1 MKLDLGRLVIRVF
14 VALMI
19 ASLLPTA
26 PALPVHGQAGEA
38 RWTVLIYSAA
48 DNNLES
54 VMMRDINRLEMI
66 GSTDDVNLVALIDRH
81 PQYWTGSDNW
91 SDTRLIRIEQDNNLF
106 TITSPVIRR
115 LGEANTGDPET
126 LRRFIEW
133 GVQSYPAEQY
143 MLIIADHGGGWQG
156 ASSDESSDDQM
167 ISLAGLQRAL
177 EGGLRGA
184 GLEQLDLLVFDT
196 CLMGELEV
204 WALLAPYARYGV
216 ASEEI
221 TYGLSGLNT
230 TIGALVDDS
239 DISPADLARLFV
251 DNFAAY
257 YADNKTF
264 TTLTM
269 SAVDLEQLPAVQ
281 RAVDRLAK
289 ALIADVNTP
298 ETILAAARGV
308 AHSPAFADT
317 DREFFGIIDLR
328 SFLLILEYLSENPTV
343 VKAAQQAQRALEE
356 AVLARYGGPDVPSVG
371 GLSFFFPTWS
381 RLVDIYRNGYKDII
395 EPVPG
400 ADESAWIE
408 FLTRYPDALKAE
420 VEIPTIDDLR
430 LASDT
435 LAEGEVAEA
444 TATVGGIGLKE
455 VQLIAG
461 RVEGDALI
469 TVDANRIVLDE
480 EEVEEGLGI
489 PAWDPVSN
497 PMTASWDGAGW
508 VVSNGAQSVRTSIQ
522 AVAPGSDTF
531 AVPGFIRSISGGRE
545 MDGEIQFAI
554 DMETSE
560 ATFIGAFV
568 RQPNGLLGAYTFE
581 PGDAF
586 AVKRQVIN
594 LTDGSVE
601 EVRGGGLM
609 VGQSP
614 PELLPAPV
622 PAGSYQFGIRAV
634 NLADEGTTQLAD
646 LRVTREVEAAE
657 YRSRS
662 LSFVT
667 QRPADWL
674 VEETVGTVT
683 FTPDEVSSVKAQ
695 VAVIPLARLGA
706 AGRLSLEEMLPALV
720 DILSADSAV
729 GDVETG
735 EVSPATLAGRDA
747 QRLDYTYALAG
758 RGTIAGSI
766 VALLDA
772 AREQLVVSLAEAPAG
787 TLEDELPALDLVRDN
802 LSLLPTMFVSRTYS
816 NPTLGFS
823 LRYNDYW
830 QVIERPGT
838 SDVFFRT
845 SALDAALRI
854 QERPGRRLPSKEDN
868 DAQLAIY
875 VEEWLKGESGLE
887 VSDPSDVELSGLAG
901 RRVDYVFEEDSGA
914 RIEGSVAAV
923 TTRDG
928 RAYLLNAEVDTTSVE
943 SDTLRA
949 DLDRM
954 QASFTIVDPDAS
966 PVPNPGE
973 GWLIYENPDLHFG
986 LAYLDFLDV
995 EEALDDPDFQVVR
1008 FTYGELMGIE
1018 VGLLPLTANT
1028 PPTADTA
1035 DRLVSE
1041 FVATLG
1047 ADHPDMQ
1054 VGTLARMDL
1063 AGIPARGQS
1072 YGWVLDD
1079 VAGSDEPVEIE
1090 GTALVAPTPYGFAYL
1105 VNLYVPLFF
1114 TGDAPVDADVVPHL
1128 LGTFTPLLEG
1138 LKPVSQVASTGQRLR
1153 FYVNDRLGVRVTVP
1167 VSWRSVE
1174 ESHGVTFS
1182 GTDEVGR
1189 PMAGYEV
1196 HIQNLG
1202 RADVLAVTEMDMKL
1216 GELISEALDA
1226 ETAELRP
1233 MGNIGDPVDAS
1244 LDDLAGRSVE
1254 FVALYRNAAVVKY
1267 RVILVQSESG
1277 QLYQV
1282 SVLVPVSVAE
1292 AQQETLARVLD
1303 SIEFTGE

>member
-1 MKLDLGRLVIRVF
+1 MGLKLGHPVIRVL

-19 ASLLPTA
+19 VSLLPIA
-26 PALPVHGQAGEA
+26 PVLPAHAQGGPAQ
-38 RWTVLIYSAA
+38 WTVLIYSAA

-66 GSTDDVNLVALIDRH
+66 GSTDEVNLVALIDRH

-91 SDTRLIRIEQDNNLF
+91 SDTRLIYIEQDNNLF
-106 TITSPVIRR
+106 TISSPVIRR
-115 LGEANTGDPET
+115 LGEANTGDPEM
-126 LRRFIEW
+126 LQRFIEW

-167 ISLAGLQRAL
+167 ISLAGLARAL
-177 EGGLRGA
+177 EGGLSGA
-184 GLEQLDLLVFDT
+184 GLDQLDLLVFDT

-204 WALLAPYARYGV
+204 WSLLAPYARYGV
-216 ASEEI
+216 ASEEV
-221 TYGLSGLNT
+221 TYGLSGLDT
-230 TIGALVDDS
+230 TIRELVNDP
-239 DISPADLARLFV
+239 DISPADLGTLFV

-257 YADNKTF
+257 YADDGNF

-269 SAVDLEQLPAVQ
+269 SAVELEQLPALQ
-281 RAVDRLAK
+281 RAVDRLARV
-289 ALIADVNTP
+289 LIADIRTP
-298 ETILAAARGV
+298 ETILAAARGM

-317 DREFFGIIDLR
+317 DREFFGMIDLR
-328 SFLLILEYLSENPTV
+328 SFLLILEQLSENPAV
-343 VKAAQQAQRALEE
+343 VKAAQQAQQALDQ
-356 AVLARYGGPDVPSVG
+356 AVLTKYGGPDVPSVG

-381 RLVDIYRNGYKDII
+381 RLVDIYRNGYKDVL

-400 ADESAWIE
+400 ADSSPWIE
-408 FLTRYPDALKAE
+408 FVTRYPEALKEE
-420 VEIPTIDDLR
+420 VETPTVSGLQ
-430 LASDT
+430 LESDT
-435 LAEGEVAEA
+435 LAVDEVAQA

-461 RVEGDALI
+461 RVEGDTLI

-480 EEVEEGLGI
+480 EEIEDGLSI
-489 PAWDPVSN
+489 PVWDPDSN
-497 PMTASWDGAGW
+497 EMTASWDGAGW
-508 VVSNGAQSVRTSIQ
+508 VVTNGATSVRTSIQ
-522 AVAPGSDTF
+522 ATAPGSDSF
-531 AVPGFIRSISGGRE
+531 AVPGFIRSMSGGRE
-545 MDGEIQFAI
+545 LDGEIQFAI
-554 DMETSE
+554 DMETGE
-560 ATFIGAFV
+560 TTYIGAFV
-568 RQPNGLLGAYTFE
+568 RQRNGLLGAYTFE

-594 LTDGSVE
+594 LTEGTVE
-601 EVRGGGLM
+601 NVRGGGLIL
-609 VGQSP
+609 GQTP

-622 PAGSYQFGIRAV
+622 PAGSYRFGIRAV
-634 NLADEGTTQLAD
+634 NLADDSTTELAD
-646 LRVTREVEAAE
+646 LRVVRETEATE

-667 QRPADWL
+667 QRPADWQ

-683 FTPDEVSSVKAQ
+683 FTPDEISSVKAQ
-695 VAVIPLARLGA
+695 VAVIPLSRLGA
-706 AGRLSLEEMLPALV
+706 AGRLSVDEMLPALL
-720 DILSADSAV
+720 DILSDDRAV
-729 GDVETG
+729 SELEAGDIN
-735 EVSPATLAGRDA
+735 PATLAGGEAR
-747 QRLDYTYALAG
+747 RMDYTYSLEG
-758 RGTIAGSI
+758 RGTIAGSM
-766 VALLDA
+766 VALLDT

-787 TLEDELPALDLVRDN
+787 ALEDETPALDLVRDN
-802 LSLLPTMFVSRTYS
+802 LSLLPTLFLSRTYS
-816 NPTLGFS
+816 HQTLGFS
-823 LRYNDYW
+823 LSYKDYW

-838 SDVFFRT
+838 SDVLFRT
-845 SALDAALRI
+845 PALDAALRI
-854 QERPGRRLPSKEDN
+854 QERPGRRLPTAQDN
-868 DAQLAIY
+868 DAQVAIY
-875 VEEWLKGESGLE
+875 VDEWLKGEPELE
-887 VSDPSDVELSGLAG
+887 VSEPFDVQLSGLAG
-901 RRVDYVFEEDSGA
+901 RRVDYTFEDASGA

-928 RAYLLNAEVDTTSVE
+928 RAYLLNAEMDTTSVE
-943 SDTLRA
+943 ADTLRA

-954 QASFTIVDPDAS
+954 QGSFTIVEADAS

-986 LAYLDFLDV
+986 VAYLDFLDV
-995 EEALDDPDFQVVR
+995 EEALDDPDYQVVH
-1008 FTYGELMGIE
+1008 FTYGELIGIE
-1018 VGLLPLTANT
+1018 IGLLPLTANT

-1041 FVATLG
+1041 FVTNLG

-1063 AGIPARGQS
+1063 SGIPARGQS
-1072 YGWVLDD
+1072 YGWVVED
-1079 VAGSDEPVEIE
+1079 VEGSDEPVEIE

-1105 VNLYVPLFF
+1105 VNVYVPIFF
-1114 TGDAPVDADVVPHL
+1114 TGDAPVDSNIIPFL
-1128 LGTFTPLLEG
+1128 LGTFTPMLEG
-1138 LKPVSQVASTGQRLR
+1138 LQPVSQVASTGQRLR
-1153 FYVNDRLGVRVTVP
+1153 FYVNDRLGLRVTVP

-1174 ESHGVTFS
+1174 EGNGVTFT

-1202 RADVLAVTEMDMKL
+1202 RADVLAVTEMDEKL

-1244 LDDLAGRSVE
+1244 LDELAGRSVE
-1254 FVALYRNAAVVKY
+1254 LVALYRNAAVVRY

-1277 QLYQV
+1277 QLYQI

-1292 AQQETLARVLD
+1292 AQQETLGRVLD
-1303 SIEFTGE
+1303 SVEFTVE